1 MGVNLQHLL
10 IHSQF
15 WVLELQFVLVVV
27 TTVIEM
33 PRFLRQLS
41 RPGATVAAALA
52 LSMFAWTLATFVA
65 PRTSRIYYDEQIY
78 QGIGQN
84 LSDLHLAQMCND
96 GTVEDGRLQCS
107 RGEYNKEPNGY
118 PYLLSFVYR
127 IAGVSEGAAFRLNN
141 VVAGLAAG
149 VAVLLSAVLFEDL
162 LGAVLGGLMLTLMP
176 MQITWSNTAAAEP
189 SAALFAAF
197 GLLTAVWFA
206 RARTTSALAWTVAVL
221 AFATMFRPE
230 SILVVP
236 LAGAAVV
243 LLAPRELARAR
254 LWWAVAIGLL
264 LTAMTWM
271 HLLAVRGESWGT
283 SGSRLAWSYAAVNL
297 PVNFWFYVRDLRFPV
312 LFSAAALAGLV
323 APGFRR
329 EKALVA
335 GFFAA
340 FWSIFVFFYAGSYNY
355 GADVRYSL
363 LSNLPLAVLA
373 GVGASW
379 MAGNVSVRWP
389 RARPSVVVPAIL
401 LFQFLWYVPLVR
413 ATGEEAWG
421 SRADVV
427 FAREFA
433 RSLPPNAIVLTHN
446 PAMFHVWGV
455 NAVQMSIATTDRSYV
470 DGQLFARYAGG
481 VFLHWNFWC
490 NVADP
495 TQVAFC
501 NSALNGFGHDLVAEH
516 RVRDYRYALY
526 RLRLR

>member
-1 MGVNLQHLL
+1 MGVSLRNLL
-10 IHSQF
+10 INSQF
-15 WVLELQFVLVVV
+15 WALELQFVLVVG
-27 TTVIEM
+27 TSVIEM
-33 PRFLRQLS
+33 PRLLRQLP
-41 RPGATVAAALA
+41 RARETLAAALA
-52 LSMFAWTLATFVA
+52 VGLLAWTLASFVA
-65 PRTSRIYYDEQIY
+65 PRTNRIYYDEQIY

-96 GTVEDGRLQCS
+96 GTVEYGQLQCW

-118 PYLLSFVYR
+118 PYLLSLAYR
-127 IAGVSEGAAFRLNN
+127 IAGVSEGVAFRVNT

-149 VAVLLSAVLFEDL
+149 IAVLLSTVLFGDL
-162 LGAVLGGLMLTLMP
+162 RGAALGGLMLALMP
-176 MQITWSNTAAAEP
+176 MQITWSNTAAVEP
-189 SAALFAAF
+189 SAALFGAC

-206 RARTTSALAWTVAVL
+206 RARTASALAWTVAVL
-221 AFATMFRPE
+221 AFATTFRPE

-243 LLAPRELARAR
+243 LLAPREFARAR

-264 LTAMTWM
+264 LTAITWM
-271 HLLAVRGESWGT
+271 HLLAVLGDSWGA
-283 SGSRLAWSYAAVNL
+283 SGNRLAWSYATVNL
-297 PVNFWFYVRDLRFPV
+297 PVNFWFYVRDLRFPA

-335 GFFAA
+335 GFFLA

-379 MAGNVSVRWP
+379 MASKMSGRWP
-389 RARPSVVVPAIL
+389 RARPSVLVPAII

-421 SRADVV
+421 ARADVA

-433 RSLPPNAIVLTHN
+433 RSLPANAIVLTHN

-455 NAVQMSIATTDRSYV
+455 NAAQMSIATTDQSYV
-470 DGQLFARYAGG
+470 DGRLFARYAGG

-501 NSALNGFGHDLVAEH
+501 NSVLNGFGHDLVAE
-516 RVRDYRYALY
+516 RQMRNYRYALY
-526 RLRLR
+526 RLRPR